1 MNPIVEKILY
11 ILCSGTAAAAL
22 TFLLTRGKY
31 ASEVKK
37 LNAEESKINVDEVNA
52 TVELWQKMV
61 AGLRKDV
68 QELTAE
74 LEAVRQ
80 SNRKMQTKL
89 AKIRT
94 LLKAEGK

>member
-1 MNPIVEKILY
+1 MNPFVEKILY

-22 TFLLTRGKY
+22 TFFLTRGKY
-31 ASEVKK
+31 FSEIKK
-37 LNAEESKINVDEVNA
+37 LNAEKAKINVDEVNA

-61 AGLRKDV
+61 SGLRKDV

-74 LEAVRQ
+74 LESVRQ
-80 SNRKMQTKL
+80 SNRRLQTEMG
-89 AKIRT
+89 KIRT